1 MTSRK
6 TLLALGCA
14 WLVWI
19 WALALASN
27 AVWPWFSGPHG
38 WSYDVVRRATPL
50 ARWDSGWYIGIADR
64 GYGEPPRRVGE
75 QTNHAFFP
83 LYPFLTRLVTR
94 GLGIETSLAGNLVSA
109 SCLLGTLVLFGGWV
123 GRRFGPDRVLPAA
136 LALLLFPTSFFFST
150 VYTESLLLFL
160 SLLSIVLLEKGR
172 FATGLIAGYLAG
184 LTRIS
189 GVVLAPYAFLVA
201 WNEARARGLSPSD
214 SIGRAA
220 VAGAAPV
227 AGFAT
232 FCAYLW
238 HRFSDPLL
246 FVRAQHNWS
255 TEEKTILDG
264 PLLIWRTVVGDV
276 TTGKVLHASPARTL
290 EGIYILLFL
299 VLAVVLVWRKRYPES
314 LFVAATAIIV
324 LFTGT
329 LESAGRYV
337 LPAFPAFAALAGLSS
352 RRHLW
357 IALLAASAA
366 LQAVYVFVF
375 VHWIWAG

>member
-6 TLLALGCA
+6 KVLALGAA

-19 WALALASN
+19 WTLALASN
-27 AVWPWFSGPHG
+27 SVWPWFSGPRA

-50 ARWDSGWYIGIADR
+50 ARWDSGWYIGIADG
-64 GYGEPPRRVGE
+64 GYGDPPRHLAE

-83 LYPFLTRLVTR
+83 LYPFLTRVVTR
-94 GLGIETSLAGNLVSA
+94 GLGVETSLAGNLISA
-109 SCLLGTLVLFGGWV
+109 SCLLGTLVLFGAWV
-123 GRRFGPDRVLPAA
+123 GRRFGPDRVIPAA
-136 LALLLFPTSFFFST
+136 LALLLFPTSFFLST

-160 SLLSIVLLEKGR
+160 SLLAIVSFEKGR
-172 FATGLIAGYLAG
+172 FATGFLAGYFAG

-201 WNEARARGLSPSD
+201 WSEARARGLRPAASL
-214 SIGRAA
+214 GRAA
-220 VAGAAPV
+220 LAGTAPL

-232 FCAYLW
+232 FCVYLW

-255 TEEKTILDG
+255 SEEKTILDG
-264 PLLIWRTVVGDV
+264 PLLILRAIVEDVV
-276 TTGKVLHASPARTL
+276 TGRVLHQSPARTL
-290 EGIYILLFL
+290 EGIYLLLFFA
-299 VLAVVLVWRKRYPES
+299 LAAVLVRQKHHPEA
-314 LFVAATAIIV
+314 LFVASTAIIV

-337 LPAFPAFAALAGLSS
+337 LPAFPAFAVLAGLSS
-352 RRHLW
+352 HRSLW
-357 IALLAASAA
+357 IALLATSAA
-366 LQAVYVFVF
+366 VQAVYVFAF
-375 VHWIWAG
+375 VHWIWTG

>member
-6 TLLALGCA
+6 TLLALGAA
-14 WLVWI
+14 WLIWI
-19 WALALASN
+19 WVLALASN
-27 AVWPWFSGPHG
+27 SVMPWFSGPHG
-38 WSYDVVRRATPL
+38 WSYDVVRRASPL
-50 ARWDSGWYIGIADR
+50 ARWDSGWYIGIADG
-64 GYGEPPRRVGE
+64 GYGLPPRRVGE

-94 GLGIETSLAGNLVSA
+94 GLGVETSLAGNLISA
-109 SCLLGTLVLFGGWV
+109 ACLLGTLVLFGGWV

-136 LALLLFPTSFFFST
+136 LAFLLFPTSFFFST
-150 VYTESLLLFL
+150 VYTESLLLLL
-160 SLLSIVLLEKGR
+160 SLLAIISLEKGR
-172 FATGLIAGYLAG
+172 FAAGLLAGYLAG

-201 WNEARARGLSPSD
+201 WNEARSRGLSPSD
-214 SIGRAA
+214 SIGRAMLA
-220 VAGAAPV
+220 AAAPL

-232 FCAYLW
+232 FCAFLW
-238 HRFSDPLL
+238 RRFGDPYL

-255 TEEKTILDG
+255 TEKKTILDG
-264 PLLIWRTVVGDV
+264 PLLIWRTVVGDI

-290 EGIYILLFL
+290 EGIYLLLFL
-299 VLAVVLVWRKRYPES
+299 VLAIALAWKKRYPES
-314 LFVAATAIIV
+314 LFVACTVAIV

-337 LPAFPAFAALAGLSS
+337 LPAFPGFAALAGLSG

-357 IALLAASAA
+357 IPLLVASAA